1 MSALTPQP
9 IQRARTYDL
18 IAERLIDLI
27 ASNQLGPGSPV
38 PTERELAAT
47 YSVGRSSVRE
57 ALRILE
63 SQGVLT
69 PGPGGALV
77 VADAPRPL
85 TRSLRLVMTLGPAD
99 VRDLFELRR
108 ILEVDAAA
116 AAAWRRT
123 AAHIGMMRSAVE
135 AMAASLE
142 AGNAR
147 AYIDADVRFHLAI
160 AEATGNRLVEACMDA
175 VRDVLHE
182 ALSAIFEIPLSAARA
197 VDEHRGILDAIDS
210 RDVERAQTAMRV
222 HIDRVQSDLDGGPR

>member
-1 MSALTPQP
+1 MSALPPQP

-18 IAERLIDLI
+18 LAQRLIDLI
-27 ASNQLGPGSPV
+27 ASRQLGPGSPV

-47 YSVGRSSVRE
+47 YAVGRSSVRE

-63 SQGVLT
+63 SQGVLA

-77 VADAPRPL
+77 VAETPRPL
-85 TRSLRLVMTLGPAD
+85 SRSLRLVMALAPAD

-108 ILEVDAAA
+108 ILEVEAAA

-123 AAHIGMMRSAVE
+123 AAHIGTMRSAVE

-160 AEATGNRLVEACMDA
+160 AQATGNRLVEACMDA
-175 VRDVLHE
+175 VRDVLHD
-182 ALSAIFEIPLSAARA
+182 ALSAVFEVPLSAARA
-197 VDEHRGILDAIDS
+197 IDEHHGILDAIDA
-210 RDVERAQTAMRV
+210 RDVERAQAAMRA
-222 HIDRVQSDLDGGPR
+222 HIDRVQSDLAREAP

>member
-1 MSALTPQP
+1 MSALPPQR
-9 IQRARTYDL
+9 IVRERTYDL
-18 IAERLIDLI
+18 LAQRLIDLI
-27 ASNQLGPGSPV
+27 ASRQLGPGSPV

-47 YSVGRSSVRE
+47 YAVGRSSVRE

-69 PGPGGALV
+69 PGAGGTLV
-77 VADAPRPL
+77 VAEPPRPL
-85 TRSLRLVMTLGPAD
+85 SRSLRLVMALAPAD

-108 ILEVDAAA
+108 ILEVEAAA

-142 AGNAR
+142 AGNAG

-160 AEATGNRLVEACMDA
+160 AEATGNHLVEACMDA
-175 VRDVLHE
+175 VRDVLHD
-182 ALSAIFEIPLSAARA
+182 ALLAVFEIPLSAARA
-197 VDEHRGILDAIDS
+197 VDEHRAILDAIDS
-210 RDVERAQTAMRV
+210 RDVDRAQTAMRA
-222 HIDRVQSDLDGGPR
+222 HIDRVQSDLAGGAP